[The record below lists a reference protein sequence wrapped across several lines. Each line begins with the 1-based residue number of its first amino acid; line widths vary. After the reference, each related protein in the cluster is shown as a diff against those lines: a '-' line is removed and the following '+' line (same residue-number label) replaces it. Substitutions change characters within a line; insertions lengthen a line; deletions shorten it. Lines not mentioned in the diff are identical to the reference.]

1 MCFCTKYISKLTNT
15 TFSHLMYISNSFN
28 FPIFWFLHPSP
39 NTNMN
44 QPEVEDS
51 NTSSGSKRGK
61 EGQKRS
67 HFLPK
72 EQIIKRFCSL
82 SSLQGK
88 YNMSFSY
95 IPTDVID
102 TFMQNFLWCGQH
114 YVLKIEKRIYKLC
127 IYLIYTSG
135 YVLVI

>member
-1 MCFCTKYISKLTNT
+1 
-15 TFSHLMYISNSFN
+15 MYISNSFN
-28 FPIFWFLHPSP
+28 SPIFWFVHPSP

-44 QPEVEDS
+44 QPEAEDS

-114 YVLKIEKRIYKLC
+114 YALKIEKGIYK
-127 IYLIYTSG
+127 IM
-135 YVLVI
+135 YV

>member
-1 MCFCTKYISKLTNT
+1 MVATIELVCFCTKYISKLTNT

-28 FPIFWFLHPSP
+28 FPIFWFVHPSP

-95 IPTDVID
+95 ILTYWCYRHLHAKLSVVWPTLCPE
-102 TFMQNFLWCGQH
+102 NR
-114 YVLKIEKRIYKLC
+114 KRNI
-127 IYLIYTSG
+127 
-135 YVLVI
+135 